1 MTKSKA
7 QVTLNEENIRKNK
20 RHIFELECQASTSYA
35 ESMLLIADIEE
46 NRALLSRNFSASFNG
61 NRAIAVDNI
70 EDLYRCRMLMV
81 DALNAKVDVEQN
93 FKSAMGNSLRIDL
106 LENKFFLNQK
116 LREVAT
122 QMTAVNELLTSLNKL
137 IADSNEALADQG
149 AEMVAQN
156 AEWID
161 GELVRMFEAVSA
173 DGNAEI
179 VKSNADRLEGL
190 SAQADDAEKEESM
203 TAKQIEAETKSIL
216 GVGGDIAARR
226 VRIQAE
232 REKVVANQKRSST
245 LMSK

>member
-1 MTKSKA
+1 
-7 QVTLNEENIRKNK
+7 
-20 RHIFELECQASTSYA
+20 
-35 ESMLLIADIEE
+35 
-46 NRALLSRNFSASFNG
+46 
-61 NRAIAVDNI
+61 
-70 EDLYRCRMLMV
+70 
-81 DALNAKVDVEQN
+81 
-93 FKSAMGNSLRIDL
+93 
-106 LENKFFLNQK
+106 
-116 LREVAT
+116 
-122 QMTAVNELLTSLNKL
+122 MTAVNELLTSLNKL
-137 IADSNEALADQG
+137 ISDSNEALADQG

-161 GELVRMFEAVSA
+161 GELVRMFEAVST
-173 DGNAEI
+173 DSNAEI

-216 GVGGDIAARR
+216 DVGGDIAARR

>member
-20 RHIFELECQASTSYA
+20 RRIFELECQASTSYA

-173 DGNAEI
+173 DSNAEI

-216 GVGGDIAARR
+216 DVGGDIAARR

>member
-173 DGNAEI
+173 DSNAEI

-190 SAQADDAEKEESM
+190 SAQADDAEKEEIM

-216 GVGGDIAARR
+216 DVGGDIAARR

>member
-20 RHIFELECQASTSYA
+20 RHIFELECQVSTSYA

-173 DGNAEI
+173 DSNAEI

-216 GVGGDIAARR
+216 DVGGDIAARR

>member
-1 MTKSKA
+1 
-7 QVTLNEENIRKNK
+7 
-20 RHIFELECQASTSYA
+20 
-35 ESMLLIADIEE
+35 MLLIADIEE

-173 DGNAEI
+173 DSNAEI

-216 GVGGDIAARR
+216 DVGGDIAARR